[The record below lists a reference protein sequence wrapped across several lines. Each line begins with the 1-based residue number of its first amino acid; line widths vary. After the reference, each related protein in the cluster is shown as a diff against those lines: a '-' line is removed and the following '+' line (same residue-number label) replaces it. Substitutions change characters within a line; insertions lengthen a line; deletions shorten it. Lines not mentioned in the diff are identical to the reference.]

1 MALALEQVRACLS
14 PRREQPLL
22 GQAGSP
28 QAWLAEPTGPLLV
41 EGRAMRTHR
50 WTKRFLKRCPLCQEV
65 VQDGAAGVVRC
76 LGRLYCC
83 QAHADRDEAS
93 LYRSLQAFHRRHA
106 AQHGS
111 NRLLPAAVLPH
122 AGKDH
127 IRVRRRTIATSHA
140 QEAPP

>member
-1 MALALEQVRACLS
+1 
-14 PRREQPLL
+14 
-22 GQAGSP
+22 
-28 QAWLAEPTGPLLV
+28 
-41 EGRAMRTHR
+41 MRTHR
-50 WTKRFLKRCPLCQEV
+50 WTKLFLKRCPLCQEV

-93 LYRSLQAFHRRHA
+93 LYRALQAFHRRHA
-106 AQHGS
+106 ARHGG

-140 QEAPP
+140 HGS

>member
-1 MALALEQVRACLS
+1 
-14 PRREQPLL
+14 
-22 GQAGSP
+22 
-28 QAWLAEPTGPLLV
+28 
-41 EGRAMRTHR
+41 MRTHR
-50 WTKRFLKRCPLCQEV
+50 WTKLFLKRCPLCQEV

-93 LYRSLQAFHRRHA
+93 LYRALQAFHRRHA
-106 AQHGS
+106 ARHGG

-127 IRVRRRTIATSHA
+127 IPVRRRTIATSHA
-140 QEAPP
+140 QEAHP

>member
-1 MALALEQVRACLS
+1 MRA
-14 PRREQPLL
+14 
-22 GQAGSP
+22 
-28 QAWLAEPTGPLLV
+28 
-41 EGRAMRTHR
+41 HR
-50 WTKRFLKRCPLCQEV
+50 WTKLFLKRCPLCQEV

-93 LYRSLQAFHRRHA
+93 LYRALQAFHRRHA
-106 AQHGS
+106 ALHGS

-122 AGKDH
+122 AGKGH

-140 QEAPP
+140 QEAHP